1 MSPSGGFAG
10 AVRRKSTRSDS
21 NGGQCAGV
29 TSLEGWR
36 CMAAGF
42 SRSRGRRARLDE
54 RGGRGADLQ
63 PGQVEDLPIAGPD
76 PGVSLVRRVGVHP
89 ARRLVCDAITR

>member
-1 MSPSGGFAG
+1 MSPLGGFAG
-10 AVRRKSTRSDS
+10 VVWRKSMRSDS
-21 NGGQCAGV
+21 DGGQCAGV

-54 RGGRGADLQ
+54 LGWRGADLQ
-63 PGQVEDLPIAGPD
+63 PGQVENLPIAGSD
-76 PGVSLVRRVGVHP
+76 PGVSFLRRVGVRP